1 MDGGSGQGG
10 RGAGRTPLLGRNF
23 VLASLAYFFV
33 FMAGAVFY
41 LFPLHLE
48 HFGASKARVG
58 LIMGIHSVTAI
69 LVRPLFGRLLD
80 EKGGRAVALGGV
92 LLMMLSIPGF
102 YLVGSAGWPVL
113 LLRAL
118 NGIGWGVATT
128 AIMAISSECSPP
140 ERMAHS
146 LGILG
151 SAGIVAGAA
160 GPALAEELVRRFDF
174 DAVFTAS
181 LAMLAATALCVRAV
195 RASRPARAPASVPER
210 APARAPARAQ
220 RFRLPIGPSL
230 AVLLVIAAMPVAHGA
245 VRGSVVNFIALY
257 ASGAGLGR
265 IGPFFMAF
273 SLAAILTRLGIG
285 DISDRYGRKRV
296 ILPAALLIGL
306 NMFWIASVH
315 SYGAFIVSGF
325 VAGFGQGLI
334 FPALSTYVID
344 FMGRENKGFALG
356 LYLSLFD
363 VGMGLGS
370 PLFGWVSDVAGY
382 RPMYMAAGG
391 LILVLTVVFHLKAPR
406 IPVPAPR

>member
-1 MDGGSGQGG
+1 
-10 RGAGRTPLLGRNF
+10 

-58 LIMGIHSVTAI
+58 LVMGIHSVTAI
-69 LVRPLFGRLLD
+69 MVRPLFGRLLD

-102 YLVGSAGWPVL
+102 YLIASAGWPVL

-128 AIMAISSECSPP
+128 AIMGISSECSPP

-160 GPALAEELVRRFDF
+160 GPALAEDLVRRFDF

-181 LAMLAATALCVRAV
+181 LVMLAATALCVHAV
-195 RASRPARAPASVPER
+195 RAPRPESAPT
-210 APARAPARAQ
+210 RAQ

-257 ASGAGLGR
+257 ASSAGLGR
-265 IGPFFMAF
+265 IGPFFIAF
-273 SLAAILTRLGIG
+273 SLAAIITRLGIG

-296 ILPAALLIGL
+296 ILPSALLIGL

-370 PLFGWVSDVAGY
+370 PLFGWVSDFAGY
-382 RPMYMAAGG
+382 RPMYMAAGS

-406 IPVPAPR
+406 IQLPAQQPGKGT

>member
-1 MDGGSGQGG
+1 VCSSD
-10 RGAGRTPLLGRNF
+10 L
-23 VLASLAYFFV
+23 
-33 FMAGAVFY
+33 
-41 LFPLHLE
+41 
-48 HFGASKARVG
+48 
-58 LIMGIHSVTAI
+58 
-69 LVRPLFGRLLD
+69 
-80 EKGGRAVALGGV
+80 V

-102 YLVGSAGWPVL
+102 YLIGSAGWPVL

-181 LAMLAATALCVRAV
+181 LAMLAATVLCVRAV
-195 RASRPARAPASVPER
+195 RASRPER
-210 APARAPARAQ
+210 APAGAPASAPARGQ

-315 SYGAFIVSGF
+315 SYGVFIGSGSG
-325 VAGFGQGLI
+325 AGFGQGLI

-370 PLFGWVSDVAGY
+370 PLFGWVSDVAGH

-391 LILVLTVVFHLKAPR
+391 LILILTVVFHLKAPR